1 MRRQTRE
8 LMWPMN
14 YSDEGFDEEVV
25 EADHPGSWQKWK
37 EKILSQW
44 NKVELTS
51 NILNSHSGYCLNKNI

>member
-1 MRRQTRE
+1 MRE
-8 LMWPMN
+8 LMWRMD

-51 NILNSHSGYCLNKNI
+51 NIFKQPLRLLFEQKYLVK